1 MAGNQLVDSQAS
13 SPDLSLMRLR
23 VFAAVAAHGGY
34 SAAARSLGLS
44 QPTVSFH
51 VQALEQA
58 FGTTLLVY
66 RERRAHLTPAGE
78 ALYALARRTLRDVA
92 ELGAQVA
99 GLAAGR
105 AGRVRLA
112 VSIAFEQ
119 AFFFRKVIAPFAR
132 AHPDIELC
140 LRFGTSRQM
149 VESVRA
155 READLAYVMHC
166 HMPSDVRYQPLHR
179 SRAVFFAAATHP
191 LAAPS
196 APAGGAEVDLIAAP
210 LDSAEWEYY
219 GQVIRDTGLRHY
231 RVALE
236 ITGIQ
241 ARVLAAQAG
250 LGVLAAFWPGY
261 AGPAM
266 LPELQP
272 VEIGGDPPSGP
283 EFGLVQRR
291 EEPAMRSVTALA
303 SWVRHVTA
311 DGEAPGSAQELA
323 GGDRT

>member
-1 MAGNQLVDSQAS
+1 MDSQAS

-92 ELGAQVA
+92 ELSAQIT
-99 GLAAGR
+99 GLAAGQ

-132 AHPDIELC
+132 AHPGIELC

-149 VESVRA
+149 VEAVRA

-166 HMPSDVRYQPLHR
+166 HMPSDVRYQPLHG
-179 SRAVFFAAATHP
+179 SRAVFFAAGTHP
-191 LAAPS
+191 LAARPGP
-196 APAGGAEVDLIAAP
+196 APAQAEDADLIAAP

-219 GQVIRDTGLRHY
+219 GQAIRDTGLRRY

-250 LGVLAAFWPGY
+250 LGVLAVFWPAY
-261 AGPAM
+261 AGPAT
-266 LPELQP
+266 LPELRP
-272 VEIGGDPPSGP
+272 VEIGGDPPRGP

-291 EEPAMRSVTALA
+291 EEPVMRSVTALA

-311 DGEAPGSAQELA
+311 DGEGPGSAPELA
-323 GGDRT
+323 RGDRT

>member
-1 MAGNQLVDSQAS
+1 MAGKQTMDPHAS
-13 SPDLSLMRLR
+13 TPDLSLMRLR
-23 VFAAVAAHGGY
+23 VFAAVADQGGY

-58 FGTTLLVY
+58 FSTTLLVY
-66 RERRAHLTPAGE
+66 RERRVHLTAPGE
-78 ALYALARRTLRDVA
+78 ALYALARRTLRDAA
-92 ELGAQVA
+92 ELTAQIA
-99 GLAAGR
+99 GLAAGQ

-119 AFFFRKVIAPFAR
+119 AFFFREVIAPFAR

-149 VESVRA
+149 VEAIRT

-166 HMPSDVRYQPLHR
+166 HMPSDVRYQPLHH
-179 SRAVFFAAATHP
+179 SRAVFFAAETHP
-191 LAAPS
+191 LAAQPGPE
-196 APAGGAEVDLIAAP
+196 PAQAGDIDLIAAP

-231 RVALE
+231 RIALE

-250 LGVLAAFWPGY
+250 LGVLAAFWPAY
-261 AGPAM
+261 AGPAT
-266 LPELQP
+266 LPGLQP
-272 VEIGGDPPSGP
+272 VQIGTDPPNGP

-291 EEPAMRSVTALA
+291 EEPVMRSVTALA

-311 DGEAPGSAQELA
+311 NGEAPSSA
-323 GGDRT
+323 

>member
-1 MAGNQLVDSQAS
+1 MESHAS
-13 SPDLSLMRLR
+13 APDLSLMRLR
-23 VFAAVAAHGGY
+23 VFAAVAEQGGY

-78 ALYALARRTLRDVA
+78 GLYALARRTLRDVA
-92 ELGAQVA
+92 ELSAQIA
-99 GLAAGR
+99 GLAAGQ

-119 AFFFRKVIAPFAR
+119 AFFFREVVAPFTR
-132 AHPDIELC
+132 AHPGIELC

-149 VESVRA
+149 VEAVRA
-155 READLAYVMHC
+155 READVAYVMHC
-166 HMPSDVRYQPLHR
+166 HMPSDVRYQPLHG
-179 SRAVFFAAATHP
+179 SRAVFFAARTHP
-191 LAAPS
+191 LAAQRD
-196 APAGGAEVDLIAAP
+196 PATARPDPATARPGPATAQAGEADLIAAP

-219 GQVIRDTGLRHY
+219 GQVIRDAGLRHY

-250 LGVLAAFWPGY
+250 LGVLAVFWPPY
-261 AGPAM
+261 AGPVA
-266 LPELQP
+266 LPGLRP
-272 VEIGGDPPSGP
+272 VQLGSDPRTGP

-291 EEPAMRSVTALA
+291 EEPVMRSVVALA
-303 SWVRHVTA
+303 AWLRDVTA
-311 DGEAPGSAQELA
+311 TGAAPG
-323 GGDRT
+323 

>member
-1 MAGNQLVDSQAS
+1 MDSQAS

-23 VFAAVAAHGGY
+23 VFAAVADHGGY

-78 ALYALARRTLRDVA
+78 AMYALARRTLRDVA
-92 ELGAQVA
+92 ELSAQIT
-99 GLAAGR
+99 GLAAGQ

-149 VESVRA
+149 VEAVRA

-166 HMPSDVRYQPLHR
+166 HMPSDVRYQPLHG

-191 LAAPS
+191 LAARPGPAS
-196 APAGGAEVDLIAAP
+196 AEDFDLIAAP

-219 GQVIRDTGLRHY
+219 GQAIRDTGLRRY

-261 AGPAM
+261 AGPAT

-272 VEIGGDPPSGP
+272 VDIGGDPPHGP

-291 EEPAMRSVTALA
+291 EEPVMRSVTALA

-311 DGEAPGSAQELA
+311 DGEAPGS
-323 GGDRT
+323 G

>member
-1 MAGNQLVDSQAS
+1 MDAHAS

-23 VFAAVAAHGGY
+23 VFAAVAEQGGY

-58 FGTTLLVY
+58 FGTTLLIY

-78 ALYALARRTLRDVA
+78 AVHALARRTLRDVA
-92 ELGAQVA
+92 ELSAQIA
-99 GLAAGR
+99 GLAAGQ

-119 AFFFRKVIAPFAR
+119 AFFFREVIAPFGR
-132 AHPDIELC
+132 AHPNIELC

-149 VESVRA
+149 VEAIRA

-166 HMPSDVRYQPLHR
+166 HMPSDVRYQPLHG
-179 SRAVFFAAATHP
+179 SRAVFLAAETHP
-191 LAAPS
+191 LAAQPGP
-196 APAGGAEVDLIAAP
+196 APAQAGDPDLIAAP

-219 GQVIRDTGLRHY
+219 GQVIRDAGLRHY

-250 LGVLAAFWPGY
+250 LGVLAAFWPAY
-261 AGPAM
+261 AGPVT
-266 LPELQP
+266 LPGLRP
-272 VEIGGDPPSGP
+272 VRIGGDSPSGP

-291 EEPAMRSVTALA
+291 EEPVMRSVTVLA

-311 DGEAPGSAQELA
+311 DGEAPSSA
-323 GGDRT
+323 

>member
-1 MAGNQLVDSQAS
+1 
-13 SPDLSLMRLR
+13 MRLR
-23 VFAAVAAHGGY
+23 VFAAVAEQGGY

-92 ELGAQVA
+92 ELSAQIA
-99 GLAAGR
+99 GLAAGQ

-149 VESVRA
+149 VEAIRA

-179 SRAVFFAAATHP
+179 SRTVFFAAGNHP
-191 LAAPS
+191 LAARP
-196 APAGGAEVDLIAAP
+196 APAPGPAPAQAGEPDLIAAP
-210 LDSAEWEYY
+210 LESVEWEYY

-250 LGVLAAFWPGY
+250 LGVLAAFWPAY
-261 AGPAM
+261 AGPVT
-266 LPELQP
+266 LPELVP
-272 VEIGGDPPSGP
+272 VEIGGDAPSGP

-291 EEPAMRSVTALA
+291 EEPVMRSVTALA

-311 DGEAPGSAQELA
+311 DGEAPGSA
-323 GGDRT
+323 